1 MLLLTKISS
10 DAYWPADNR
19 MPRKRSVRIRDWRLK
34 LAALGLSVF
43 LWALVQTEPRTSSES
58 FQRVP
63 VRIELTDTLWTL
75 AGPPTPT
82 EVELQLSG
90 SSRDIIRL
98 DREGTA
104 LNIPISQVGTPD
116 TSVFLDRDWV
126 ELGQS
131 TGLTV
136 EFISPAMIEIVF
148 EPTVTRTLPIA
159 TRVYGDLRENLAL
172 ASSVGLAPVSV
183 RVRGSESQVSQ
194 LDSIRLERFDLGTVE
209 KSGVFSVAIDT
220 VGLSGAYVLPDV
232 VTMGLNVEDDI
243 ERVLQGFSVQFDAE
257 RIGADVTIE
266 PVVVEVRFSGP
277 KSLVNTLDPSLLRV
291 WVSPED
297 LEGILPGEERR
308 VPLRLEGLPEFV
320 TAVPETGA
328 VTAKRADEGSTGADQ
343 ALR

>member
-19 MPRKRSVRIRDWRLK
+19 MPRKRSVRIRNWRLK

-63 VRIELTDTLWTL
+63 VRVELTDTLWTL

-148 EPTVTRTLPIA
+148 EPSVTRTLPIA

-220 VGLSGAYVLPDV
+220 VGLSGANVSPDV

-308 VPLRLEGLPEFV
+308 VPLRLEGIPEFV
-320 TAVPETGA
+320 TAVPETSA
-328 VTAKRADEGSTGADQ
+328 VTAKRADEGSTGADR

>member
-1 MLLLTKISS
+1 
-10 DAYWPADNR
+10 
-19 MPRKRSVRIRDWRLK
+19 MPRKRSVRIRNWRLK

-63 VRIELTDTLWTL
+63 VRVELTDTLWTL

-148 EPTVTRTLPIA
+148 EPSVTRTLPIA

-194 LDSIRLERFDLGTVE
+194 LDSIWLERFDLGTVE

-220 VGLSGAYVLPDV
+220 VGLSGANVSPDV

-308 VPLRLEGLPEFV
+308 VPLRLEGIPEFV
-320 TAVPETGA
+320 TAVPETSA

>member
-19 MPRKRSVRIRDWRLK
+19 MPRKRSVRIRNWRLK

-63 VRIELTDTLWTL
+63 VRVELTDTLWTL

-148 EPTVTRTLPIA
+148 EPSVTRTLPIA

-194 LDSIRLERFDLGTVE
+194 LDSIWLERFDLGTVE

-220 VGLSGAYVLPDV
+220 VGLSGANVSPDV

-308 VPLRLEGLPEFV
+308 VPLRLEGIPEFV
-320 TAVPETGA
+320 TAVPETSA
-328 VTAKRADEGSTGADQ
+328 VTAKRADEGSTGADR

>member
-19 MPRKRSVRIRDWRLK
+19 MPRKRSVRIRNWRLK

-63 VRIELTDTLWTL
+63 VRVELTDTLWTL

-194 LDSIRLERFDLGTVE
+194 LDSIWLERFDLGTVE

-220 VGLSGAYVLPDV
+220 VGLSGAYVSPDV

-308 VPLRLEGLPEFV
+308 VPLRLEGIPEFV
-320 TAVPETGA
+320 TAVPETSA

>member
-1 MLLLTKISS
+1 MSR
-10 DAYWPADNR
+10 NR
-19 MPRKRSVRIRDWRLK
+19 SIRIRDWRLK

-63 VRIELTDTLWTL
+63 VRVELTDTLWTL

-104 LNIPISQVGTPD
+104 LSIPITQVGAPD

-136 EFISPAMIEIVF
+136 EFISPAMIGIVF
-148 EPTVTRTLPIA
+148 EPTMTRTLPIA
-159 TRVYGDLRENLAL
+159 TRVYGDLRDNLAL
-172 ASSVGLAPVSV
+172 ASSVGLAPMTA
-183 RVRGSESQVSQ
+183 RVRGSESQISE
-194 LDSIRLERFDLGTVE
+194 LDSIRLERFDLATVE
-209 KSGVFSVAIDT
+209 KSGVFSVAVDT
-220 VGLSGAYVLPDV
+220 ASLSGAYVFPDV

-243 ERVLQGFSVQFDAE
+243 ERILQGFSVQFDAE
-257 RIGADVTIE
+257 RVSADVTIE
-266 PVVVEVRFSGP
+266 PVVVQIGFSGP
-277 KSLVNTLDPSLLRV
+277 RSLVNTLDPSLLRV

-308 VPLRLEGLPEFV
+308 VPLRLEGIPEFV
-320 TAVPETGA
+320 TAVPETSA
-328 VTAKRADEGSTGADQ
+328 VTARRAAEGSTGAD
-343 ALR
+343 

>member
-19 MPRKRSVRIRDWRLK
+19 MPRKRSVRIRNWRLK

-63 VRIELTDTLWTL
+63 VRVELTDTLWTL

-194 LDSIRLERFDLGTVE
+194 LDSIWLERFDLGTVE

-220 VGLSGAYVLPDV
+220 VGLSGAYISPDV

-308 VPLRLEGLPEFV
+308 VPLRLEGIPEFV
-320 TAVPETGA
+320 TAVPETSS

>member
-19 MPRKRSVRIRDWRLK
+19 MPRKRSVRIRNWRLK

-63 VRIELTDTLWTL
+63 VRVELTDTLWTL

-194 LDSIRLERFDLGTVE
+194 LDSIWLERFDLGTVE

-220 VGLSGAYVLPDV
+220 VGLSGAYISPDV

-308 VPLRLEGLPEFV
+308 VPLRLEGIPEFV
-320 TAVPETGA
+320 TAVPETSA

>member
-19 MPRKRSVRIRDWRLK
+19 MPRKRSVRIRNWRLK

-63 VRIELTDTLWTL
+63 VRVELTDTLWTL

-148 EPTVTRTLPIA
+148 EPSVTRTLPIA

-194 LDSIRLERFDLGTVE
+194 LDSIWLERFDLGTVE

-220 VGLSGAYVLPDV
+220 VGLSGANVSPDV

-308 VPLRLEGLPEFV
+308 VPLRLEGIPEFV
-320 TAVPETGA
+320 TAVPETSA
-328 VTAKRADEGSTGADQ
+328 VTAKRADEGSTGPDQ

>member
-10 DAYWPADNR
+10 DAYWSADNR
-19 MPRKRSVRIRDWRLK
+19 MPRKRSVRIRNWRLK

-194 LDSIRLERFDLGTVE
+194 LDSIWLERFDLGTVE

-220 VGLSGAYVLPDV
+220 VGLSGAYVSPDV

-308 VPLRLEGLPEFV
+308 VPLRLEGIPEFV
-320 TAVPETGA
+320 TAVPETSA

>member
-19 MPRKRSVRIRDWRLK
+19 MPRKRSVRIRNWRLK

-194 LDSIRLERFDLGTVE
+194 LDSIWLERFDLGTVE

-220 VGLSGAYVLPDV
+220 VGLSGANVSPDV

-308 VPLRLEGLPEFV
+308 VPLRLEGIPEFV
-320 TAVPETGA
+320 TAVPETSA
-328 VTAKRADEGSTGADQ
+328 VTAKRADEGSTGADR

>member
-1 MLLLTKISS
+1 MSR
-10 DAYWPADNR
+10 N
-19 MPRKRSVRIRDWRLK
+19 RSVRIRDWRLK

-63 VRIELTDTLWTL
+63 VRVELTDTLWTL

-104 LNIPISQVGTPD
+104 LSIPITQVGTPD

-136 EFISPAMIEIVF
+136 EFIAPAMIEIVF
-148 EPTVTRTLPIA
+148 EPTMTHTLPIA
-159 TRVYGDLRENLAL
+159 TRVYGDLRDNLAL
-172 ASSVGLAPVSV
+172 ASSVGLAPLTA
-183 RVRGSESQVSQ
+183 RVRGSESQISE
-194 LDSIRLERFDLGTVE
+194 LDSIRLERFDLATVE
-209 KSGVFSVAIDT
+209 KSGVFSVAVDT
-220 VGLSGAYVLPDV
+220 ASLSGAYVFPDV

-243 ERVLQGFSVQFDAE
+243 ERILQGFSVQFDAE
-257 RIGADVTIE
+257 RVGADVTIE
-266 PVVVEVRFSGP
+266 PVVVQVRFSGP
-277 KSLVNTLDPSLLRV
+277 RSLVNTLDPSLLRV

-297 LEGILPGEERR
+297 LQGILPGEERR
-308 VPLRLEGLPEFV
+308 VPLRLEGIPEFV
-320 TAVPETGA
+320 TAVPETSA
-328 VTAKRADEGSTGADQ
+328 VTARRAAEGSTGADQ

>member
-19 MPRKRSVRIRDWRLK
+19 MPRKRSVRIRNWRLK

-148 EPTVTRTLPIA
+148 EPSVTRTLPIA

-194 LDSIRLERFDLGTVE
+194 LDSIWLERFDLGTVE

-220 VGLSGAYVLPDV
+220 VGLSGANVSPDV

-308 VPLRLEGLPEFV
+308 VPLRLEGIPEFV
-320 TAVPETGA
+320 TAVPETSA
-328 VTAKRADEGSTGADQ
+328 VTAKRADEGSTGADR

>member
-10 DAYWPADNR
+10 DAYWSADNR
-19 MPRKRSVRIRDWRLK
+19 MPRKRSVRIRNWRLK

-194 LDSIRLERFDLGTVE
+194 LDSIWLERFDLGTVE

-220 VGLSGAYVLPDV
+220 VGLSGAFVFPDV

-308 VPLRLEGLPEFV
+308 VPLRLEGIPEFV
-320 TAVPETGA
+320 TAVPETSA

>member
-19 MPRKRSVRIRDWRLK
+19 MPRKRSVRIRNWRLK

-63 VRIELTDTLWTL
+63 VRVELTDTLWTL

-194 LDSIRLERFDLGTVE
+194 LDSIWLERFDLGTVE

-220 VGLSGAYVLPDV
+220 VGLSGANVSPDV

-308 VPLRLEGLPEFV
+308 VPLRLEGIPEFV
-320 TAVPETGA
+320 TAVPETSA
-328 VTAKRADEGSTGADQ
+328 VTAKRADEGSTGADR

>member
-1 MLLLTKISS
+1 MSR
-10 DAYWPADNR
+10 N
-19 MPRKRSVRIRDWRLK
+19 RSVRIRDWRLK

-63 VRIELTDTLWTL
+63 VRVELTDTLWTL

-104 LNIPISQVGTPD
+104 LSIPITQVGTPD

-136 EFISPAMIEIVF
+136 EFIAPAMIEIVF
-148 EPTVTRTLPIA
+148 EPTMTRTLPIA
-159 TRVYGDLRENLAL
+159 TRVYGDLRDNLAL
-172 ASSVGLAPVSV
+172 ASSVGLAPLTA
-183 RVRGSESQVSQ
+183 RVRGSESQISE
-194 LDSIRLERFDLGTVE
+194 LDSIRLERFDLATVE
-209 KSGVFSVAIDT
+209 KSGVFSVAVDT
-220 VGLSGAYVLPDV
+220 ASLSGAYVFPDV

-243 ERVLQGFSVQFDAE
+243 ERILQGFSVQFDAE
-257 RIGADVTIE
+257 RVGADVTIE
-266 PVVVEVRFSGP
+266 PVVVQVRFSGP
-277 KSLVNTLDPSLLRV
+277 RSLVNTLDPSLLRV

-297 LEGILPGEERR
+297 LQGILPGEERR
-308 VPLRLEGLPEFV
+308 VPLRLEGIPEFV
-320 TAVPETGA
+320 TAVPETSA
-328 VTAKRADEGSTGADQ
+328 VTARRAAEGSTGADR

>member
-19 MPRKRSVRIRDWRLK
+19 MPRKRSVRIRNWRLK

-63 VRIELTDTLWTL
+63 VRVELTDTLWTL

-148 EPTVTRTLPIA
+148 EPSVTRTLPIA

-194 LDSIRLERFDLGTVE
+194 LDSIWLERFDLGTVE

-220 VGLSGAYVLPDV
+220 VGLSGANVSPDV

-328 VTAKRADEGSTGADQ
+328 VTAKRADEGSTGADR

>member
-19 MPRKRSVRIRDWRLK
+19 MPRKRSVRIRNWRLK

-63 VRIELTDTLWTL
+63 VRVELTDTLWTL

-148 EPTVTRTLPIA
+148 EPSVTRTLPIA

-194 LDSIRLERFDLGTVE
+194 LDSIWLERFDLGTVE

-220 VGLSGAYVLPDV
+220 VGLSGANVSPDV

-308 VPLRLEGLPEFV
+308 VPLRLEGIPEFV
-320 TAVPETGA
+320 TAVPETSA

>member
-19 MPRKRSVRIRDWRLK
+19 MPRKRSVRIRNWRLK

-183 RVRGSESQVSQ
+183 RIRGSESQVSQ
-194 LDSIRLERFDLGTVE
+194 LDSIWLERFDLGTVE

-220 VGLSGAYVLPDV
+220 VGLSGANVSPDV

-308 VPLRLEGLPEFV
+308 VPLRLEGIPEFV
-320 TAVPETGA
+320 TAVPETSA
-328 VTAKRADEGSTGADQ
+328 VTAKRADEGSTGADR

>member
-1 MLLLTKISS
+1 MSR
-10 DAYWPADNR
+10 N
-19 MPRKRSVRIRDWRLK
+19 RSVRIRDWRLK

-63 VRIELTDTLWTL
+63 VRVELTDTLWTL
-75 AGPPTPT
+75 AGPPAPT

-104 LNIPISQVGTPD
+104 LSIPITQVGTPD

-136 EFISPAMIEIVF
+136 EFIAPAMIEIVF
-148 EPTVTRTLPIA
+148 EPTMTRTLPIA
-159 TRVYGDLRENLAL
+159 TRVYGDLRDNLAL
-172 ASSVGLAPVSV
+172 ASSVGLAPVTA
-183 RVRGSESQVSQ
+183 RVRGSESQISE
-194 LDSIRLERFDLGTVE
+194 LDSIRLERFDLATVE
-209 KSGVFSVAIDT
+209 KSGVFSVAVDT
-220 VGLSGAYVLPDV
+220 ASLSGAYVFPDV

-243 ERVLQGFSVQFDAE
+243 ERILQGFSVQFDAE
-257 RIGADVTIE
+257 RVGADVTIE
-266 PVVVEVRFSGP
+266 PVVVQVRFSGP
-277 KSLVNTLDPSLLRV
+277 RSLVNTLDPSLLRV

-297 LEGILPGEERR
+297 LQGILPGEERR
-308 VPLRLEGLPEFV
+308 VPLRLEGIPEFV
-320 TAVPETGA
+320 TAVPETSA
-328 VTAKRADEGSTGADQ
+328 VTARRAAEGSTGADQ

>member
-1 MLLLTKISS
+1 MLLLTKILS

-19 MPRKRSVRIRDWRLK
+19 MPRKRSVRIRNWRLK

-63 VRIELTDTLWTL
+63 VRVELTDTLWTL
-75 AGPPTPT
+75 AGPPAPT

-194 LDSIRLERFDLGTVE
+194 LDSIWLERFDLGTVE

-220 VGLSGAYVLPDV
+220 VGLSGANVSPDV

-308 VPLRLEGLPEFV
+308 VPLRLEGIPEFV
-320 TAVPETGA
+320 TAVPETSA

>member
-1 MLLLTKISS
+1 
-10 DAYWPADNR
+10 
-19 MPRKRSVRIRDWRLK
+19 MPRKRSVRIRNWRLK

-194 LDSIRLERFDLGTVE
+194 LDSIWLERFDLGTVE

-220 VGLSGAYVLPDV
+220 VGLSGANVSPDV

-308 VPLRLEGLPEFV
+308 VPLRLEGIPEFV
-320 TAVPETGA
+320 TAVPETSA

>member
-19 MPRKRSVRIRDWRLK
+19 MPRKRSVRIRNWRLK

-183 RVRGSESQVSQ
+183 RIRGSESQVSQ
-194 LDSIRLERFDLGTVE
+194 LDSIWLERFDLGTVE

-220 VGLSGAYVLPDV
+220 VGLSGANVSPDV

-308 VPLRLEGLPEFV
+308 VPLRLEGIPEFV
-320 TAVPETGA
+320 TAVPETSA

>member
-1 MLLLTKISS
+1 
-10 DAYWPADNR
+10 
-19 MPRKRSVRIRDWRLK
+19 
-34 LAALGLSVF
+34 
-43 LWALVQTEPRTSSES
+43 
-58 FQRVP
+58 
-63 VRIELTDTLWTL
+63 
-75 AGPPTPT
+75 
-82 EVELQLSG
+82 
-90 SSRDIIRL
+90 
-98 DREGTA
+98 
-104 LNIPISQVGTPD
+104 
-116 TSVFLDRDWV
+116 
-126 ELGQS
+126 
-131 TGLTV
+131 
-136 EFISPAMIEIVF
+136 MIEIVF

-194 LDSIRLERFDLGTVE
+194 LDSIWLERFDLGTVE

-220 VGLSGAYVLPDV
+220 VGLSGAYISPDV

-297 LEGILPGEERR
+297 LQGILPGEERR
-308 VPLRLEGLPEFV
+308 VPLRLEGIPEFV
-320 TAVPETGA
+320 TAVPETST
-328 VTAKRADEGSTGADQ
+328 VTARRAAEGSTGAD
-343 ALR
+343 

>member
-1 MLLLTKISS
+1 
-10 DAYWPADNR
+10 
-19 MPRKRSVRIRDWRLK
+19 MPRKRSVRIRNWRLK

-63 VRIELTDTLWTL
+63 VRVELTDTLWTL

-194 LDSIRLERFDLGTVE
+194 LDSIWLERFDLGTVE

-220 VGLSGAYVLPDV
+220 VGLSGAYISPDV

-243 ERVLQGFSVQFDAE
+243 ERVLQGFSVQFDSE

-308 VPLRLEGLPEFV
+308 VPLRLEGIPEFV
-320 TAVPETGA
+320 TAVPETSS

>member
-19 MPRKRSVRIRDWRLK
+19 MPRKRSVRIRNWRLK

-63 VRIELTDTLWTL
+63 VHVELTDTLWTL

-148 EPTVTRTLPIA
+148 EPSVTRTLPIA

-194 LDSIRLERFDLGTVE
+194 LDSIWLERFDLGTVE

-220 VGLSGAYVLPDV
+220 VGLSGANVSPDV

-308 VPLRLEGLPEFV
+308 VPLRLEGIPEFV
-320 TAVPETGA
+320 TAVPETSA

>member
-1 MLLLTKISS
+1 MSR
-10 DAYWPADNR
+10 N
-19 MPRKRSVRIRDWRLK
+19 RSVRIRDWRLK

-63 VRIELTDTLWTL
+63 VRVELTDTLWTL

-104 LNIPISQVGTPD
+104 LSIPITQVGTPD

-136 EFISPAMIEIVF
+136 EFISPAMIGIVF
-148 EPTVTRTLPIA
+148 EPTMTRTLPIA
-159 TRVYGDLRENLAL
+159 TRVYGDLRDNLAL
-172 ASSVGLAPVSV
+172 ASSVGLAPVTA
-183 RVRGSESQVSQ
+183 RVRGSESQISE
-194 LDSIRLERFDLGTVE
+194 LDSIRLERFDLATVE
-209 KSGVFSVAIDT
+209 KSGVFSVAVDT
-220 VGLSGAYVLPDV
+220 ASLSGAYVFPDV

-243 ERVLQGFSVQFDAE
+243 ERILQGFSVQFDAE
-257 RIGADVTIE
+257 RVGADVTIE
-266 PVVVEVRFSGP
+266 PVVVQVRFSGP
-277 KSLVNTLDPSLLRV
+277 RSLVNTLDPSLLRV

-308 VPLRLEGLPEFV
+308 VPLRLEGIPEFV
-320 TAVPETGA
+320 TAVPETSA
-328 VTAKRADEGSTGADQ
+328 VTARRAAEGSTGADQ

>member
-19 MPRKRSVRIRDWRLK
+19 MPRKRSVRIRNWRLK

-220 VGLSGAYVLPDV
+220 VGLSGAYVFPDV

-308 VPLRLEGLPEFV
+308 VPLRLEGIPEFV
-320 TAVPETGA
+320 TAVPETSA

>member
-1 MLLLTKISS
+1 MSR
-10 DAYWPADNR
+10 N
-19 MPRKRSVRIRDWRLK
+19 RSVRIRDWRLK

-63 VRIELTDTLWTL
+63 VRVELTDTLWTL

-104 LNIPISQVGTPD
+104 LSIPITQVGTPD

-136 EFISPAMIEIVF
+136 EFIAPAMIEIVF
-148 EPTVTRTLPIA
+148 EPTMTRTLPIA
-159 TRVYGDLRENLAL
+159 TRVYGDLRDNLAL
-172 ASSVGLAPVSV
+172 ASSVGLAPVTA
-183 RVRGSESQVSQ
+183 RVRGSESQISE
-194 LDSIRLERFDLGTVE
+194 LDSIRLERFDLATVE
-209 KSGVFSVAIDT
+209 KSGVFSVAVDT
-220 VGLSGAYVLPDV
+220 ASLSGAYVFPDV

-243 ERVLQGFSVQFDAE
+243 ERILQGFSVQFDAE
-257 RIGADVTIE
+257 RVGADVTIE
-266 PVVVEVRFSGP
+266 PVVVQVRFSGP
-277 KSLVNTLDPSLLRV
+277 RSLVNTLDPSLLRV

-297 LEGILPGEERR
+297 LQGILPGEERR
-308 VPLRLEGLPEFV
+308 VPLRLEGIPEFV
-320 TAVPETGA
+320 TAVPETSA
-328 VTAKRADEGSTGADQ
+328 VTARRAAEGSPGADQ
-343 ALR
+343 EFR

>member
-10 DAYWPADNR
+10 DAYWSADNR
-19 MPRKRSVRIRDWRLK
+19 MPRKRSVRIRNWRLK

-148 EPTVTRTLPIA
+148 EPSVTRTLPIA

-183 RVRGSESQVSQ
+183 RVRGSESQISQ
-194 LDSIRLERFDLGTVE
+194 LDSIWLERFDLGTVE

-220 VGLSGAYVLPDV
+220 VGLSGANVSPDV

-308 VPLRLEGLPEFV
+308 VPLRLEGIPEFV
-320 TAVPETGA
+320 TAVPETSA
-328 VTAKRADEGSTGADQ
+328 VTAKRADEGSTGADR

>member
-10 DAYWPADNR
+10 DAYWSADNR
-19 MPRKRSVRIRDWRLK
+19 MPRKRSVRIRNWRLK

-63 VRIELTDTLWTL
+63 VRVELTDTLWTL
-75 AGPPTPT
+75 AGPPTPR

-194 LDSIRLERFDLGTVE
+194 LDSIWLERFDLGTVE

-220 VGLSGAYVLPDV
+220 VGLSGANVSPDV

-308 VPLRLEGLPEFV
+308 VPLRLEGIPEFV
-320 TAVPETGA
+320 TAVPETSA

>member
-19 MPRKRSVRIRDWRLK
+19 MPRKRSVRIRNWRLK

-63 VRIELTDTLWTL
+63 VRVELTDTLWTL

-148 EPTVTRTLPIA
+148 EPSVTRTLPIA

-194 LDSIRLERFDLGTVE
+194 LDSIWLERFDLGTVE

-220 VGLSGAYVLPDV
+220 VGLSGANVSPDV

-308 VPLRLEGLPEFV
+308 VPLRLEGIPEFV
-320 TAVPETGA
+320 TAVPETST
-328 VTAKRADEGSTGADQ
+328 VTAKRADEGSTGADR

>member
-10 DAYWPADNR
+10 DAYWSADNR
-19 MPRKRSVRIRDWRLK
+19 MPRKRSVRIRNWRLK

-63 VRIELTDTLWTL
+63 VRVELTDTLWTL

-183 RVRGSESQVSQ
+183 RIRGSESQVSQ
-194 LDSIRLERFDLGTVE
+194 LDSIWLERFDLGTVE

-220 VGLSGAYVLPDV
+220 VGLSGAFVFPDV

-308 VPLRLEGLPEFV
+308 VPLRLEGIPEFV
-320 TAVPETGA
+320 TAVPETSA
-328 VTAKRADEGSTGADQ
+328 VTAKRADEGSTGADR

>member
-19 MPRKRSVRIRDWRLK
+19 MPRKRSVRIRNWRLK

-194 LDSIRLERFDLGTVE
+194 LDSIWLERFDLGTVE

-220 VGLSGAYVLPDV
+220 VGLSGVYVSPDV
-232 VTMGLNVEDDI
+232 VTMGLNVEDEI

-308 VPLRLEGLPEFV
+308 VPLRLEGIPEFV
-320 TAVPETGA
+320 TAVPETSA
-328 VTAKRADEGSTGADQ
+328 VTAKRADEGSTGADR